1 VRSPLAY
8 VPRRTRLG
16 DAGALAASVYLG
28 SFAVIAFA
36 FSNPIVLAG
45 SAAGV
50 IVAGTGAKAG
60 RALRAAARWGVALG
74 AFVIAVNG
82 IVSQRGDTVLVHGLW
97 LPLLGSTHI
106 SAEALA
112 EGSVL
117 ALRIVVVMMAFA
129 VHCASVDPDRVL
141 RLLRPVARRSALTAT
156 LIARLVPLAA
166 ADYLRLGDA
175 AALRGPGAAS
185 VGRAALARRLVA
197 GALDRAVDVA
207 ATLELRGYA
216 HGAPR
221 SPRSARRS
229 RHDRR
234 FLVVGLAIAAAG
246 LGGRAA
252 GLGSFDAYPL
262 VEVEVDPATIVLAA
276 AIPLAAALPF
286 ATPRRRRHR

>member
-1 VRSPLAY
+1 MRSPLAY

-16 DAGALAASVYLG
+16 DAGALAATVYLG
-28 SFAVIAFA
+28 SFAVVAFA
-36 FSNPIVLAG
+36 FSNPVVLAG

-50 IVAGTGAKAG
+50 IVAGAGAKAG
-60 RALRAAARWGVALG
+60 RALWAAARWGLALG

-82 IVSQRGDTVLVHGLW
+82 LVSQRGDTVLVHGLW
-97 LPLLGSTHI
+97 LPLLGSTSI

-175 AALRGPGAAS
+175 AALRGPGAAP

-234 FLVVGLAIAAAG
+234 FLAAGLAIAAAG

-262 VEVEVDPATIVLAA
+262 VEIDVDPATVVLAA
-276 AIPLAAALPF
+276 SIPLAAALPF
-286 ATPRRRRHR
+286 ATPRRRRRG